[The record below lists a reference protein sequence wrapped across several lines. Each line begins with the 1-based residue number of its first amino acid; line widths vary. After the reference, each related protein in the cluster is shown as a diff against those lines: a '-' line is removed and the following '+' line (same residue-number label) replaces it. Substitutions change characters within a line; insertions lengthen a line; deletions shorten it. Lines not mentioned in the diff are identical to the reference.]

1 MQRSKFIA
9 LPNDETFH
17 LTPKLWMAVG
27 LMAYNFHLLTLE
39 PVQILSTSR
48 DARHIPPARVEAAMK
63 GLAVML
69 STEGLAP
76 ATRSAL
82 TQIARTLLV
91 PFGLSIS
98 QHGGSPIPGL
108 GRTTRYLL
116 IADVTPA
123 DELKVPLLLTMPESR
138 KAIV

>member
-1 MQRSKFIA
+1 MQRRKFIA
-9 LPNDETFH
+9 LPNADTFH
-17 LTPKLWMAVG
+17 LTPKLWMAIG
-27 LMAYNFHLLTLE
+27 LIAYNYHLLTLN
-39 PVQILSTSR
+39 PLQILSA
-48 DARHIPPARVEAAMK
+48 DAPHIPCARVEAAAK

-76 ATRSAL
+76 AARTAL
-82 TQIARTLLV
+82 TEIARTMLI

-98 QHGGSPIPGL
+98 QHGGSPLPGA

-116 IADVTPA
+116 IADVTSA
-123 DELKVPLLLTMPESR
+123 DESTAPVLLTMPESR